1 MSSAFGAS
9 AIISTLVPLLVI
21 LGLLMAAAYV
31 ARRLR
36 DRGWGPRRGGQNAI
50 TIVAT
55 RPVGPG
61 ATLLIVE
68 ADGQRFLVSS
78 GRQGIAPIGALGR
91 TATPAFSSALETT
104 QSPAPDA

>member
-1 MSSAFGAS
+1 MSSTFGAS
-9 AIISTLVPLLVI
+9 AILSTLAPLAVI
-21 LGLLMAAAYV
+21 LGVLMAVTYAV
-31 ARRLR
+31 RRFR
-36 DRGWGPRRGGQNAI
+36 YGGWGPRRVGGSAI

-61 ATLLIVE
+61 AALMIVE

-78 GRQGIAPIGALGR
+78 GRQGITPIGALGG
-91 TATPAFSSALETT
+91 APAPAFSDALEAA

>member
-9 AIISTLVPLLVI
+9 AILATLMPLLVI
-21 LGLLMAAAYV
+21 LGVLMLAAYV

-36 DRGWGPRRGGQNAI
+36 NGGWGARRAGGNAI

-61 ATLLIVE
+61 AALMIVE
-68 ADGQRFLVSS
+68 AEGQRFLVSS
-78 GRQGIAPIGALGR
+78 GRQGITAIGALGG
-91 TATPAFSSALETT
+91 APPPAFSDALETAR
-104 QSPAPDA
+104 SAAPDA

>member
-1 MSSAFGAS
+1 MSSGFGAS
-9 AIISTLVPLLVI
+9 AILSTLVPLAVI
-21 LGLLMAAAYV
+21 LGLLMLAAYV

-36 DRGWGPRRGGQNAI
+36 NGGWGLHRATASAI

-61 ATLLIVE
+61 AALMIIE
-68 ADGQRFLVSS
+68 ADGRRFLVSS
-78 GRQGIAPIGALGR
+78 GRQGITPIGALDG
-91 TATPAFSSALETT
+91 ASVPSFSQALETA